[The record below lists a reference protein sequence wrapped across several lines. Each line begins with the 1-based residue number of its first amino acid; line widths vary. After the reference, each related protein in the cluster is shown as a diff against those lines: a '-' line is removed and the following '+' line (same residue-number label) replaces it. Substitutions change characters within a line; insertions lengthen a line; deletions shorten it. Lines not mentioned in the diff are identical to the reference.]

1 MLAEAVSL
9 DGGTLLLILIVGLV
23 VLAVTLAVVVFG
35 FVLAPRA
42 GRGSRR
48 ALAWWVVIVALEGLY
63 GVGSLAA
70 FLAEGFSLWALLPL
84 VIVAAQV
91 ALFVRARRDAAS

>member
-9 DGGTLLLILIVGLV
+9 DGGTLLLILVVG
-23 VLAVTLAVVVFG
+23 VLFLALSVAVLVFG

-48 ALAWWVVIVALEGLY
+48 ALGWWVAIVAVEGLY
-63 GVGSLAA
+63 CLGSLAA
-70 FLAEGFSLWALLPL
+70 VLGGDFSPGVFLPPL
-84 VIVAAQV
+84 IVAAQV
-91 ALFVRARRDAAS
+91 ALFLQARRDADP